1 MSPDE
6 TPSKLQ
12 VGALFPEERRRAVR
26 DYVQKTSIVFYF
38 LTFIFI
44 YSTGH
49 SDISVPMY
57 YLLLAVVL
65 ITIGLWVETDSQD
78 ARGVIRVHVFP
89 RSALKLSELPV
100 QVLGGFLFAM
110 VFIITATALG
120 TFSLRSNVEPW
131 TFVAD
136 LIPQIMIVGGVET
149 LMLIVYV
156 RVVFMGGFLYPIIF
170 AFSHTR
176 IAMMWT
182 QGLFPLESIVF
193 FIYAVAQGVV
203 FLAIYSGRVILP
215 EPINKLC
222 GPVAVAVYHGGIN
235 TATAFS
241 EMTGG
246 I

>member
-6 TPSKLQ
+6 TPSKLR

-65 ITIGLWVETDSQD
+65 ITIGLWVETDSQGD
-78 ARGVIRVHVFP
+78 VKVFP
-89 RSALKLSELPV
+89 RSALKLGELPV

-110 VFIITATALG
+110 IFIIAATALG

-131 TFVAD
+131 AFVAD
-136 LIPQIMIVGGVET
+136 LIPQVMIVGGVET

>member
-1 MSPDE
+1 MSPDKAKSN
-6 TPSKLQ
+6 PR
-12 VGALFPEERRRAVR
+12 VGGLFNEDRRRQVL
-26 DYVQKTSIVFYF
+26 DYVQKTSIVVYF

-57 YLLLAVVL
+57 YLLFAVVL
-65 ITIGLWVETDSQD
+65 ITIGLWVETDSHGD
-78 ARGVIRVHVFP
+78 VEVFP
-89 RSALKLSELPV
+89 RSALKIAELPP

-110 VFIITATALG
+110 VFVIAATAVG
-120 TFSLRSNVEPW
+120 TISMNSNVEPAA
-131 TFVAD
+131 FIGE
-136 LIPQIMIVGGVET
+136 LIPQIMVVGAVET

-156 RVVFMGGFLYPIIF
+156 RVVFMGGYIYPFIF
-170 AFSHTR
+170 AFTHTR

-182 QGLFPLESIVF
+182 RGMFPLESIVF
-193 FIYAVAQGVV
+193 FIYAAAQGVI
-203 FLAIYSGRVILP
+203 FMAIYSGRVVLP

-235 TATAFS
+235 TATAYS